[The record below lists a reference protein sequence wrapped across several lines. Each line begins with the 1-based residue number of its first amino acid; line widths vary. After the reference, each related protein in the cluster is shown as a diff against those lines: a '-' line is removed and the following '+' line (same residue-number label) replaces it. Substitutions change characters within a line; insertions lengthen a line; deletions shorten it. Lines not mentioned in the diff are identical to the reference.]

1 MAKDRAHDETKK
13 VALVSCTGILGD
25 LIRHS
30 VATLTDVAVVEDVP
44 FEDLSGLAAVLHK
57 VRPDAVVWLLDDE
70 SMIADHAELLSA
82 DTGWAVVAVLDDG
95 RHSALWE
102 LRTSRRSL
110 GTPSMGALTD
120 ALHDAAVRS

>member
-1 MAKDRAHDETKK
+1 MTTYRAHEGTKK
-13 VALVSCTGILGD
+13 VALVSCTGILGG

-30 VATLTDVAVVEDVP
+30 VAMLTDVAVVEDVP
-44 FEDLSGLAAVLHK
+44 FEDLSHLATELHK

-102 LRTSRRSL
+102 LRPCRRLL
-110 GTPSMGALTD
+110 GTPSMGALAD
-120 ALHDAAVRS
+120 ALRDAVVR